1 MQTHSSTKLILA
13 LAVLAVI
20 PAATAAPPKKPG
32 PPALD
37 KERTALVIT
46 DPQNDFLADNGVAYG
61 LFADNLKELG
71 TIDNI
76 ERLFRA
82 AKKAG
87 VAVLVSPH
95 FYVPLD
101 TQWKAPGALQSNL
114 LSLGV
119 FRRADPIDSKTFS
132 GSGADFLERY
142 KPFILDGKTVVTSPH
157 KVYGPESNDLLLQLR
172 SRGIDTV
179 VLGGLAAN
187 LCTDS
192 HMRALAEAGFRVYVV
207 KDAVGA
213 PGADSYKAA
222 LVNFGFVANGV
233 LSTEEAVA
241 ALTR

>member
-1 MQTHSSTKLILA
+1 MPRIAWKLIISITA
-13 LAVLAVI
+13 LSLSAV
-20 PAATAAPPKKPG
+20 AAPKKPG
-32 PPALD
+32 SQSFD
-37 KERTALVIT
+37 RGRTALVIT
-46 DPQNDFLADNGVAYG
+46 DPQNDFLADNGVAHA
-61 LFADNLKELG
+61 LFADNLKQLG

-76 ERLFRA
+76 EKLLRA
-82 AKKAG
+82 AKKG
-87 VAVLVSPH
+87 GHLVFVSPH
-95 FYVPLD
+95 FYFPHD
-101 TQWKAPGALQSNL
+101 AEWKAPGALQAQL

-119 FRRADPIDSKTFS
+119 FRRADPIDARTFP

-142 KPFILDGKTVVTSPH
+142 KPLILDGKTVVTSPH
-157 KVYGPESNDLLLQLR
+157 KIYGPESNDLLLQLR

-213 PGADSYKAA
+213 PGADAYQAA

-233 LSTEEAVA
+233 LSTDEAVA
-241 ALTR
+241 ALSH